1 MEHPPLPKMLL
12 RGAFRRCAWCGGR
25 GAFFT
30 GWFKKSSH
38 CQTCG
43 LNWRRDDV
51 GYELGAGAVAA
62 IICFGPLM
70 LALGVVTAVTWPDFN
85 ASSLYVTFAVGA
97 VALPLL
103 LYPTSYTLWQA
114 VDILMREVKP
124 TDFVAM
130 SDDDSAASESVVGSG

>member
-1 MEHPPLPKMLL
+1 MEHPPLPKMVL

-43 LNWRRDDV
+43 LNWRRGDV
-51 GYELGAGAVAA
+51 GYELGAATAAA
-62 IICFGPLM
+62 IICMGPLI
-70 LALGVVTAVTWPDFN
+70 LALGVVTAVTWPDFDA
-85 ASSLYVTFAVGA
+85 ASLFVTFAVGA
-97 VALPLL
+97 LLLPIL

-114 VDILMREVKP
+114 LDLVMRPVQA

-130 SDDDSAASESVVGSG
+130 SNDGSVPGGPGVASD